1 MVTLYSEG
9 AVGVVNKG
17 ALTLDDAELKI
28 AIRKPVKELPIDTK
42 RLLVKGLSD
51 KTTRDGLQSYME
63 VVSGVEVL
71 SIEFGLQGSAAV
83 TFDETYGKFD
93 KIFLSDKTIKKQQQE
108 RFCYYYFFKKKKIR
122 LLCLHWYAI

>member
-1 MVTLYSEG
+1 MCALYSEG

-17 ALTLDDAELKI
+17 ALTLGDADLKKN
-28 AIRKPVKELPIDTK
+28 IRKPVNEFPIDTK

-71 SIEFGLQGSAAV
+71 SIAFGQQGSAAV
-83 TFDETYGKFD
+83 TFDETYSK
-93 KIFLSDKTIKKQQQE
+93 
-108 RFCYYYFFKKKKIR
+108 
-122 LLCLHWYAI
+122 

>member
-1 MVTLYSEG
+1 MSALYSEG
-9 AVGVVNKG
+9 AIGVINKG

-28 AIRKPVKELPIDTK
+28 TIRKPEKELPIDTK

-71 SIEFGLQGSAAV
+71 SIEYGQQGCAAV
-83 TFDETYGKFD
+83 TFDETYGK
-93 KIFLSDKTIKKQQQE
+93 LNVPQ
-108 RFCYYYFFKKKKIR
+108 
-122 LLCLHWYAI
+122 

>member
-1 MVTLYSEG
+1 MNFKLEPTLWPHNTGQRIPCFDRYQLTIRWISSFFVLCALYSEG

-28 AIRKPVKELPIDTK
+28 TIRKPVKELPIDTK

-63 VVSGVEVL
+63 VVSRVEVL
-71 SIEFGLQGSAAV
+71 SIEFGEQGSAAV
-83 TFDETYGKFD
+83 IFGKTYGKFD
-93 KIFLSDKTIKKQQQE
+93 
-108 RFCYYYFFKKKKIR
+108 
-122 LLCLHWYAI
+122 

>member
-1 MVTLYSEG
+1 MCVLYSEG

-17 ALTLDDAELKI
+17 ALTLDDAELKKT
-28 AIRKPVKELPIDTK
+28 IRKPVKELPFDTK

-63 VVSGVEVL
+63 VGSGVEVL
-71 SIEFGLQGSAAV
+71 SIEFGQQGSAAV

-93 KIFLSDKTIKKQQQE
+93 EIYLKFFVLSSFVCNQ
-108 RFCYYYFFKKKKIR
+108 
-122 LLCLHWYAI
+122 

>member
-1 MVTLYSEG
+1 MHLIKRTSNIVVFVVCALYSEG

-28 AIRKPVKELPIDTK
+28 TIRKPVKELPIDTK

-63 VVSGVEVL
+63 VVGGVEVL
-71 SIEFGLQGSAAV
+71 FIEFGLQGSAAV

-93 KIFLSDKTIKKQQQE
+93 
-108 RFCYYYFFKKKKIR
+108 
-122 LLCLHWYAI
+122 

>member
-1 MVTLYSEG
+1 MSRNTGQLIPCFDSCQLTIAWISSNERLILLCALYSEG

-17 ALTLDDAELKI
+17 ALTLDDADLKKN
-28 AIRKPVKELPIDTK
+28 IRKPVNKLPIDTK

-71 SIEFGLQGSAAV
+71 SIEFGEQGSAAV
-83 TFDETYGKFD
+83 TFDKTYGKFD
-93 KIFLSDKTIKKQQQE
+93 
-108 RFCYYYFFKKKKIR
+108 
-122 LLCLHWYAI
+122 

>member
-1 MVTLYSEG
+1 MCALYCEG

-17 ALTLDDAELKI
+17 ALTLDDADLKKN
-28 AIRKPVKELPIDTK
+28 IRKPVNKLPIDTK

-71 SIEFGLQGSAAV
+71 SIAFGQQGSAAV
-83 TFDETYGKFD
+83 TFDETYSK
-93 KIFLSDKTIKKQQQE
+93 
-108 RFCYYYFFKKKKIR
+108 
-122 LLCLHWYAI
+122 